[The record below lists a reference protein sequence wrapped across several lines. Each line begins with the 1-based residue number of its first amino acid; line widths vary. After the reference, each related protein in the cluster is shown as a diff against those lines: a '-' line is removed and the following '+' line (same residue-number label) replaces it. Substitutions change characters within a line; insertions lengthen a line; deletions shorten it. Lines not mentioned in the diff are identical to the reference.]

1 MGWDTRRLVSEANKF
16 ALEGLQS
23 PEVPALQKKTVGKM
37 GLKGVPGLVLKPNE
51 STDGGR
57 GGQGGR
63 NASNGGG
70 QSSRG
75 GRGGGGR
82 GFSTRGGRS

>member
-1 MGWDTRRLVSEANKF
+1 MKWDTAQLVREANQF

-51 STDGGR
+51 ASAGPPRGGGR
-57 GGQGGR
+57 PPQNGGGR
-63 NASNGGG
+63 DGG

-75 GRGGGGR
+75 GGGGGR
-82 GFSTRGGRS
+82 GRR